1 MTLKY
6 VEAGEVDDGEH
17 EEVIEKLEKDQAAP
31 LDHHLFEV
39 ALVDEQGIG
48 GGGGGSRVL
57 PVGGKSSIK

>member
-6 VEAGEVDDGEH
+6 VEAGDVDDGEH
-17 EEVIEKLEKDQAAP
+17 EEVVDQLEKDEATP

-48 GGGGGSRVL
+48 GGGGSHIL
-57 PVGGKSSIK
+57 PV

>member
-6 VEAGEVDDGEH
+6 VEAGDVDDGEH
-17 EEVIEKLEKDQAAP
+17 EEVVDQLETDQAAP

-48 GGGGGSRVL
+48 GGGGSRIL
-57 PVGGKSSIK
+57 PV